1 MSNKEVFVPHINK
14 FVAWLRTCTLDSVD
28 ARSDIRVQDYT
39 QNFVI
44 WLMSRFPVRPRL
56 LTTTNNRPEMWVRSL
71 NTVYRGL
78 HEVGTEP
85 GGRLLFVDMSD
96 GTALEG
102 PVQHWTYCD
111 VCGV

>member
-1 MSNKEVFVPHINK
+1 
-14 FVAWLRTCTLDSVD
+14 
-28 ARSDIRVQDYT
+28 
-39 QNFVI
+39 
-44 WLMSRFPVRPRL
+44 
-56 LTTTNNRPEMWVRSL
+56 MWVRSL

-111 VCGV
+111 VCGM